1 MRNPLNFLVLKPM
14 SLCLNVDQTNNT
26 NPIRSQGG
34 GDLMLTICSPE
45 KSISDPVVGKCWPL
59 TLFFLLLFF
68 CNPPHLV
75 RMMRHPKHTSHRLL
89 FNGLPTSCSESTARC
104 WGATFQTF
112 QLLVWLSAFQNM
124 RTYAAGRAHRRK
136 FKAVPEGEKVAKKN
150 MASLTKRFLRGFWPP
165 PKTAPLP
172 LVLFTTCWLLVGSF
186 V

>member
-1 MRNPLNFLVLKPM
+1 
-14 SLCLNVDQTNNT
+14 
-26 NPIRSQGG
+26 
-34 GDLMLTICSPE
+34 MLTTNS
-45 KSISDPVVGKCWPL
+45 
-59 TLFFLLLFF
+59 FFFF
-68 CNPPHLV
+68 SCNPPHLV
-75 RMMRHPKHTSHRLL
+75 RIMRHPKHTSHRLL

-124 RTYAAGRAHRRK
+124 RTYAAGRVHRRK

-186 V
+186 VSEQKKCIPCFLLGFFLILLSLVDMPCMQQSVSFYPNRIVIDHTQYSKVQYNKNP

>member
-1 MRNPLNFLVLKPM
+1 
-14 SLCLNVDQTNNT
+14 
-26 NPIRSQGG
+26 
-34 GDLMLTICSPE
+34 MLTTNS
-45 KSISDPVVGKCWPL
+45 
-59 TLFFLLLFF
+59 FFFPLFF

-165 PKTAPLP
+165 RPPKQLHFHWFYS
-172 LVLFTTCWLLVGSF
+172 LHVGCWLAHLFNKKKCFPCFLLELWLITLSIQKCSIIRTHNIQLWCFSTMFFSNRVKHVF
-186 V
+186 NH

>member
-1 MRNPLNFLVLKPM
+1 
-14 SLCLNVDQTNNT
+14 
-26 NPIRSQGG
+26 
-34 GDLMLTICSPE
+34 MLTTNS
-45 KSISDPVVGKCWPL
+45 
-59 TLFFLLLFF
+59 FFFFLLFF

-75 RMMRHPKHTSHRLL
+75 RVMRHPKHTSHRLL

-124 RTYAAGRAHRRK
+124 RTYAASRAHRRK

-165 PKTAPLP
+165 RRNSSTSIGFIHYM
-172 LVLFTTCWLLVGSF
+172 LVVGWLICLTKKNVSLVFCWVFFLFYF
-186 V
+186 H